1 MNCMASKLK
10 RRTDR
15 RLHGKSVTVNL
26 LALPDQVEQLVIL
39 HFKPQT

>member
-26 LALPDQVEQLVIL
+26 LVLTDQFEQLVIL

>member
-15 RLHGKSVTVNL
+15 RLHGKSVKVNP
-26 LALPDQVEQLVIL
+26 LALRDQVEQLVIL

>member
-15 RLHGKSVTVNL
+15 RLHGKSVTVNP

-39 HFKPQT
+39 HFKPQK